1 MSRELI
7 RIMKFFD
14 KAHQHR
20 IFSEIFITNKYGTN
34 IAQTGKTS
42 DYYQSDERWW
52 QEAKKDGLY
61 VEDIEYDESS
71 EVYAINLCVRIDDQ
85 NGNFAGVCKASL
97 SIDEITGLLRSKEEG
112 HHVEYKLLTKDK
124 RLIYQT
130 EDFEFLDKPSQG
142 ILDALPKEEV
152 HEIHY
157 FITEGDQA
165 GEESKLYG
173 CGHAEG
179 YGEYKCLGWI
189 LLAEHDT
196 EEILASSA
204 RLKKSLLLTLFI
216 FSVFAALTGLF
227 ISHSIQAPLKKLKN
241 VMTEVGKGKL
251 DTRVEIKS
259 KDEIGFFA
267 DSFNKMVKDLKHTT
281 TSIVELNKEILDRK
295 KAEMVKEKLLYDLGN
310 RIKEIRCLYGLS
322 ELVDKSGLSLKKA
335 FQEAV
340 NLIPQGW
347 QYPEITCA
355 KIVFKDSEYKT
366 DNYETSRW
374 KQSVDIRVHEKK
386 IGSLEVYYLQE
397 KHPADEGPFLK
408 EERDLINALAERLG
422 KTAEHK
428 VIEDHLDQHRHNLET
443 LVDERTSE
451 LKETQSQLIQNE
463 KLASIGQ
470 LAAGVAHEMNTPVG
484 FVASN
489 FQTLDNY
496 VKKIRDLVTMYD
508 ELIAQIETSEKSE
521 LLNKAKDIGQSR
533 DDMKID
539 FILEDIN
546 VLFDDSREGLDRV
559 TEIIQNLRDF
569 SRIDQPGSCD
579 KYNINKGIEATL
591 IVAKNE
597 IKYDADVKTDF
608 SEVPPIF
615 CHSGQINQ
623 VFLNLLVNAAQAI
636 KGQERDGNG
645 AITIKTYTSDDNEAV
660 CEISDDGPGIA
671 PETLSK
677 IFDPF
682 FTTKPP
688 GKGTGLGL
696 SVSHDIIVN
705 KHKGKLFVDSTV
717 GEGTK
722 FTIKLPIG
730 TKANNEKEIISNG

>member
-1 MSRELI
+1 
-7 RIMKFFD
+7 
-14 KAHQHR
+14 
-20 IFSEIFITNKYGTN
+20 
-34 IAQTGKTS
+34 
-42 DYYQSDERWW
+42 
-52 QEAKKDGLY
+52 
-61 VEDIEYDESS
+61 
-71 EVYAINLCVRIDDQ
+71 
-85 NGNFAGVCKASL
+85 
-97 SIDEITGLLRSKEEG
+97 
-112 HHVEYKLLTKDK
+112 
-124 RLIYQT
+124 
-130 EDFEFLDKPSQG
+130 
-142 ILDALPKEEV
+142 
-152 HEIHY
+152 
-157 FITEGDQA
+157 
-165 GEESKLYG
+165 
-173 CGHAEG
+173 
-179 YGEYKCLGWI
+179 
-189 LLAEHDT
+189 
-196 EEILASSA
+196 
-204 RLKKSLLLTLFI
+204 
-216 FSVFAALTGLF
+216 
-227 ISHSIQAPLKKLKN
+227 
-241 VMTEVGKGKL
+241 
-251 DTRVEIKS
+251 
-259 KDEIGFFA
+259 
-267 DSFNKMVKDLKHTT
+267 
-281 TSIVELNKEILDRK
+281 
-295 KAEMVKEKLLYDLGN
+295 
-310 RIKEIRCLYGLS
+310 
-322 ELVDKSGLSLKKA
+322 
-335 FQEAV
+335 
-340 NLIPQGW
+340 
-347 QYPEITCA
+347 
-355 KIVFKDSEYKT
+355 
-366 DNYETSRW
+366 
-374 KQSVDIRVHEKK
+374 
-386 IGSLEVYYLQE
+386 
-397 KHPADEGPFLK
+397 
-408 EERDLINALAERLG
+408 
-422 KTAEHK
+422 
-428 VIEDHLDQHRHNLET
+428 
-443 LVDERTSE
+443 
-451 LKETQSQLIQNE
+451 
-463 KLASIGQ
+463 
-470 LAAGVAHEMNTPVG
+470 
-484 FVASN
+484 
-489 FQTLDNY
+489 
-496 VKKIRDLVTMYD
+496 MYD

-645 AITIKTYTSDDNEAV
+645 TITIKTYTSDDNEVV